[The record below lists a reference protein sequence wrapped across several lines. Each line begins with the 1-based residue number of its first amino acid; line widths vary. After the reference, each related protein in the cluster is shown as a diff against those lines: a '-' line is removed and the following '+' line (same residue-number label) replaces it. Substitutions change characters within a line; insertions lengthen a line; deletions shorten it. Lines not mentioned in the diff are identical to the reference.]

1 MTQAFAPGCQD
12 CPSRPR
18 NLLSCCSAPDME
30 GISQEKITQ
39 HYSAGQT
46 IFGEG
51 ARPAGLYCV
60 HGGRVKITKSGSD
73 GKEQIIRLVRPGDVL
88 GYRALVANA
97 PHATSAVALSDCTVC
112 LIPKRLVGEQLS
124 SNMLFGSAMM
134 QLLATSLGAT
144 TERMLHLA
152 YKPVRERLAEA
163 LLLLL
168 RTYHPAEAAG
178 QPFTIAISREDLGAL
193 MGTTKETTTRMLSEF
208 KQEGLLTTQ
217 GSAITILA
225 PRQLGEIAT
234 QFD

>member
-1 MTQAFAPGCQD
+1 MTQTLGPSCHN
-12 CPSRPR
+12 CPSRPH
-18 NLLSCCSAPDME
+18 NLLSCCSLPDTE
-30 GISQEKITQ
+30 AISQEKITQ

-51 ARPAGLYCV
+51 SRPAGLYCV
-60 HGGRVKITKSGSD
+60 HGGRVKITKSGGD

-88 GYRALVANA
+88 GYRALVAGSA
-97 PHATSAVALSDCTVC
+97 HGTSAVALSDCTVC
-112 LIPKRLVGEQLS
+112 LIPKRLVGQQLS
-124 SNMLFGSAMM
+124 GNLLFSSAML
-134 QLLATSLGAT
+134 QLMATNLGAT
-144 TERMLHLA
+144 AERMLHLA

-163 LLLLL
+163 LLLLQ

-208 KQEGLLTTQ
+208 KHEGLLTTQ

-225 PRQLGEIAT
+225 TRQLAEIAT
-234 QFD
+234 LFD